1 VRSPERVA
9 LYARVSTHN
18 GQDPEVQLRDLREYA
33 GRRGL
38 EIVKEYTDV
47 GISGSKDS
55 RPMLNQLMADASQR
69 RFDAVLV
76 WKLDRFARS
85 LRHLVNA
92 LAELEAL
99 GVAFISFRDN
109 VDLSTP
115 SGRLM
120 FQIIGAMAEFE
131 RSLIQERVRAG
142 LRNAKAKG
150 KQLGR
155 PRCDVDETMIE
166 ILRASGAS
174 WRSVAQQLGIGVG
187 TVHRIAQRRSKSCPR
202 PIPENGLDG
211 SLCLS
216 ASQTPHLGSEH
227 V

>member
-1 VRSPERVA
+1 M
-9 LYARVSTHN
+9 
-18 GQDPEVQLRDLREYA
+18 
-33 GRRGL
+33 
-38 EIVKEYTDV
+38 KEYTDV

-55 RPMLNQLMADASQR
+55 RPMLNQLMADAPQR

-92 LAELEAL
+92 LAEFEAR

-150 KQLGR
+150 NN
-155 PRCDVDETMIE
+155 
-166 ILRASGAS
+166 
-174 WRSVAQQLGIGVG
+174 SVV
-187 TVHRIAQRRSKSCPR
+187 
-202 PIPENGLDG
+202 
-211 SLCLS
+211 
-216 ASQTPHLGSEH
+216 LGS
-227 V
+227 

>member
-1 VRSPERVA
+1 MANHGIGEEAYEKFASNPPRGGPASHSQIQKARHPVKSPERVA

-55 RPMLNQLMADASQR
+55 RPMLNELVADAHRR

-76 WKLDRFARS
+76 WKFDRFARS

-131 RSLIQERVRAG
+131 RSLIQERVKAG
-142 LRNAKAKG
+142 LTER
-150 KQLGR
+150 Q
-155 PRCDVDETMIE
+155 
-166 ILRASGAS
+166 S
-174 WRSVAQQLGIGVG
+174 
-187 TVHRIAQRRSKSCPR
+187 
-202 PIPENGLDG
+202 
-211 SLCLS
+211 
-216 ASQTPHLGSEH
+216 
-227 V
+227 